1 METDW
6 RTRFI
11 NLAGLMIPLI
21 LGVLVYITSGHRTY
35 LSEFIHNSGLIFR
48 TIDYPDFFRNY
59 ACDFLW
65 GYALFS
71 GLYLI
76 NGGYKDAGRIVITS
90 IIVIIVLEGIQ
101 VFPGIP
107 GVFDPSDIL
116 IETSAVLTAMFITS
130 ITGRLSSK

>member
-1 METDW
+1 
-6 RTRFI
+6 
-11 NLAGLMIPLI
+11 MIPLI
-21 LGVLVYITSGHRTY
+21 LGVLVYITSGLRTY